1 MSRLLKLRE
10 SMKKYNINY
19 YIIPSSDPHQSEYV
33 AEYYTGRA
41 AISGFTGSAG
51 TLLVGENE
59 AKLWTDGRYFIQA
72 AEQLNGTGIDLMKMA
87 TPGYDTIN
95 EWIEK
100 NVYEGE
106 TIGFDGNCYS
116 VNQYKELLNISK
128 KNNFN
133 IKMDKDLLE
142 EVWENRP
149 SLPKSKIFIHD
160 VKYCGKTANEK
171 LKAVRLVMKEKNV
184 ESYLLTSLDDIAWLF
199 NIRGN
204 DVLFNPVALSYS
216 IITDTEAKLFI
227 DKSKVN
233 KEVEDEL
240 KLQGIEVFE
249 YLEIEEEIK
258 KLNGKVLIDL
268 SLIHI

>member
-106 TIGFDGNCYS
+106 TIGFDGN
-116 VNQYKELLNISK
+116 
-128 KNNFN
+128 
-133 IKMDKDLLE
+133 
-142 EVWENRP
+142 
-149 SLPKSKIFIHD
+149 
-160 VKYCGKTANEK
+160 
-171 LKAVRLVMKEKNV
+171 
-184 ESYLLTSLDDIAWLF
+184 
-199 NIRGN
+199 
-204 DVLFNPVALSYS
+204 
-216 IITDTEAKLFI
+216 
-227 DKSKVN
+227 
-233 KEVEDEL
+233 
-240 KLQGIEVFE
+240 
-249 YLEIEEEIK
+249 
-258 KLNGKVLIDL
+258 
-268 SLIHI
+268 

>member
-1 MSRLLKLRE
+1 
-10 SMKKYNINY
+10 
-19 YIIPSSDPHQSEYV
+19 
-33 AEYYTGRA
+33 
-41 AISGFTGSAG
+41 
-51 TLLVGENE
+51 
-59 AKLWTDGRYFIQA
+59 
-72 AEQLNGTGIDLMKMA
+72 
-87 TPGYDTIN
+87 
-95 EWIEK
+95 
-100 NVYEGE
+100 
-106 TIGFDGNCYS
+106 
-116 VNQYKELLNISK
+116 
-128 KNNFN
+128 
-133 IKMDKDLLE
+133 
-142 EVWENRP
+142 
-149 SLPKSKIFIHD
+149 
-160 VKYCGKTANEK
+160 
-171 LKAVRLVMKEKNV
+171 MKEKNV

-258 KLNGKVLIDL
+258 KLNGKVLIDPVKVL